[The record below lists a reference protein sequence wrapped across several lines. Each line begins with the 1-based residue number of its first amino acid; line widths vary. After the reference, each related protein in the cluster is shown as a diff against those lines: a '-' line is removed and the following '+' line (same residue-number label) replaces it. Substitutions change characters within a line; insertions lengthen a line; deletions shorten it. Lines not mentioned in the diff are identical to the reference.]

1 MKGSMATGKVRIF
14 ELAKELGLSS
24 KDLIGLF
31 GRLGLEAKN
40 QLAVVEDPIADL
52 VRGVL
57 LGGASKAAPQAKAA
71 GGTAVAEPPP
81 AEPKA
86 TSAPKAASVPR
97 VAAPAEAVPTLKPV
111 AAPRRAKSAPAADAP
126 PATPVAG
133 AADAPTAAAPVAAGV
148 ASAVAEAAPAAPV
161 TTPEPASEAPH
172 PVAPTVEAVSPG
184 AADVRATDAPA
195 IDVPAAV
202 PVAHDATR
210 VAAGDPSNDASAQAA
225 GAAQTEEPPAAVKPS
240 GTGSVPRP
248 VSAGPRII
256 STPAPRVAGSPA
268 PRLVGAPR
276 PVGQPLRPAPGSA
289 PMPPRPRPPQAP
301 IDTSPVPQLRPVPA
315 GQSSI
320 VKPRPAPPTN
330 EPPEGIAASASPGPQ
345 TGLPGRPGVAP
356 RPGQPGVP
364 GQGYRPPVG
373 GTFTP
378 RPGVPGAPG
387 APGAAVPGR
396 RPAGN
401 GPFRPLTPPAGGVAG
416 PRPFT
421 PRPPGQGG
429 GTPLTPPGAGP
440 SPSSGGPRGPQ
451 PRGRG
456 GADRNGAKKD
466 RETEMLLEK
475 ERRRKKNG
483 GSFETPN
490 PNANLETIEIPD
502 VLTVQELATSMIIP
516 AKDVMKEL
524 IKMGTMATINQNIPA
539 LVAQNVA
546 KKFGFNAVIK
556 EAGEEV
562 VVEQEEDRPEL
573 LSSRPPVITVLGH
586 VDHGK
591 TSLLDKIRFANV
603 AAGEAGGITQRI
615 GAYTVERNDAKI
627 TFIDTPGH
635 EAFTQMRARGAKVT
649 DVAILVVAADDGV
662 MPQTLEAISHIK
674 AAGVPIVVAI
684 NKMDKEGAA
693 PDRVMSQLS
702 EQGLQ
707 PVKWGGKTE
716 MVEVSARNGE
726 GIETLLDTVLLE
738 AELKDLKA
746 NKTRRAQGVVI
757 ESALDKGRG
766 AVATVL
772 VQNGTLRVGDVV
784 VVGSAF
790 GKIRALVDD
799 KGKQVKKAGP
809 SIPVEIMGL
818 SEVPSAGDSLMVV
831 SDERVAREAAAKRST
846 RRKDVAIAATD
857 GPRVSLESFM
867 ATPANGGNKTL
878 NLILK
883 ADGQGAVAAL
893 RSRVEGL
900 SKGEVSIRVI
910 YAGVGAITPNDVN
923 LASAS
928 NAVLIGFNIRP
939 DDTVKRLSENEQV
952 DIRFYNVIYDVEND
966 LKKAMVGMLAPK
978 YREIILGRAEVRE
991 VFKVSKVGTIA
1002 GCYVQNGKLVR
1013 NAKVRILR
1021 DSAVIFESEL
1031 ESIRRFKDDVKEV
1044 AENYECGVQVARFA
1058 DLKNGD
1064 LIEAYASELV
1074 APEPS
1079 LN

>member
-1 MKGSMATGKVRIF
+1 MATGKVRIF

-40 QLAVVEDPIADL
+40 QLSVVEDPIADL

-57 LGGASKAAPQAKAA
+57 LGGSSGKSAAAMA
-71 GGTAVAEPPP
+71 GTTAVAERPVVAPAAEPP
-81 AEPKA
+81 A
-86 TSAPKAASVPR
+86 SNGS
-97 VAAPAEAVPTLKPV
+97 AAPAPAKAAPPVAPVSTLKPV
-111 AAPRRAKSAPAADAP
+111 TSAPRRTKLAAVEAPAGADASVS
-126 PATPVAG
+126 AV
-133 AADAPTAAAPVAAGV
+133 APVANGSV
-148 ASAVAEAAPAAPV
+148 ANA
-161 TTPEPASEAPH
+161 
-172 PVAPTVEAVSPG
+172 
-184 AADVRATDAPA
+184 
-195 IDVPAAV
+195 PAAV
-202 PVAHDATR
+202 PVAEAH
-210 VAAGDPSNDASAQAA
+210 VA
-225 GAAQTEEPPAAVKPS
+225 EPPAAEISAAEAPAAAVVSPSEAAASAVAKPQPTASSAEPATASEAAPVALPAEPTAPSAAGNS

-248 VSAGPRII
+248 AS
-256 STPAPRVAGSPA
+256 PAPRVVSPA
-268 PRLVGAPR
+268 PRLAGGPVPRLVGAPR

-289 PMPPRPRPPQAP
+289 PMPPRPRPPAAP
-301 IDTSPVPQLRPVPA
+301 ADTSPMPQLRPVPA

-320 VKPRPAPPTN
+320 AKPRPVAPQ
-330 EPPEGIAASASPGPQ
+330 PESDDGIAASAGPGPQ
-345 TGLPGRPGVAP
+345 TGLPGRPDVAP
-356 RPGQPGVP
+356 RPGDPVP
-364 GQGYRPPVG
+364 GQQYRTGLPGQP
-373 GTFTP
+373 P
-378 RPGVPGAPG
+378 RPGMPGAPG
-387 APGAAVPGR
+387 APGAMAPNR

-401 GPFRPLTPPAGGVAG
+401 GPFRPLTPPAGGVGGVGG
-416 PRPFT
+416 PRPFA
-421 PRPPGQGG
+421 PRPPGQG

-451 PRGRG
+451 GPRGSV
-456 GADRNGAKKD
+456 DRSGAKKD

-483 GSFETPN
+483 GSFEAPSAT
-490 PNANLETIEIPD
+490 AALETIEIPD
-502 VLTVQELATSMIIP
+502 VLTVQELATSMIVP
-516 AKDVMKEL
+516 AKDVIKEL

-539 LVAQNVA
+539 LAAQNVA

-573 LSSRPPVITVLGH
+573 LSTRPPVITVLGH

-591 TSLLDKIRFANV
+591 TSLLDKIRSATV
-603 AAGEAGGITQRI
+603 ASGEAGGITQRI
-615 GAYTVERNDAKI
+615 GAYTVDRNDQKI

-693 PDRVMSQLS
+693 PDKVKSQLS

-707 PVKWGGKTE
+707 PVEWGGKVE
-716 MVEVSARNGE
+716 MVHVSARSGD
-726 GIETLLDTVLLE
+726 GIDQLLDTVLLE
-738 AELKDLKA
+738 AELRDLKA

-772 VQNGTLRVGDVV
+772 VQNGTLRTGDVV

-900 SKGEVSIRVI
+900 SRGEVSIRVI

-1013 NAKVRILR
+1013 NGKVRILR

-1058 DLKNGD
+1058 DLKAND
-1064 LIEAYASELV
+1064 IIEAYASELV
-1074 APEPS
+1074 APDVS